1 MDRVELGGMALNV
14 EVLSTA
20 ALRSYARN
28 PRTHSPKQIGQIAE
42 SIRRFGFT
50 NPILIDA
57 NRVVIAGHGRLEA
70 AKLLGVRRV
79 PTIRLDHMTEAEKRA
94 FIIADNKLA
103 ENAGWD
109 RELLALE
116 LKYISELDVE
126 LDLSV
131 TGFEP
136 AEIDL
141 SLQGLELEG
150 PGDQADEVFEP
161 DRSGPSVTRVGDLWR
176 FADRHFLLCGDARL
190 RDSFS
195 RLLPA
200 RKARLVVEDPP
211 YNLRINGVVCGSGA
225 IKHREFLMASGEM
238 SEAEFT
244 TFLKTVFKNLAVFS
258 TDGSIHFV
266 FTDWRHLFEMLSAGR
281 EIYTELKNL
290 CVWNKTNGGQGSLYR
305 SKHELIL
312 VFKNGTRPHINNV
325 ELGRFGRSR
334 TNVWDYP
341 GVNTMRE
348 GRLQDLAMHPTVKP
362 LLMISDA
369 ILDCSKRGDIVLDCF
384 GGSGTTLVAAERT
397 GRKGFLIELDPA
409 YVDVAIRRFEKLTG
423 IQAVHTETGLS
434 FDEIQRGRANSSS
447 SEDRR
452 AQRRSRKPAATA
464 ATNSTRQSDSA
475 SQPRKLVAS
484 ATSPFSTNVPLGRV
498 PKHRRRNESQSRRN
512 DGDQA

>member
-1 MDRVELGGMALNV
+1 MKNHNEVEFGGIALKV
-14 EVLSTA
+14 EMLSTT
-20 ALRSYARN
+20 ALRTYARN
-28 PRTHSPKQIGQIAE
+28 PRTHSPKQIRQIAE
-42 SIRRFGFT
+42 SIRRFRFN
-50 NPILIDA
+50 NPILIDR

-70 AKLLGVRRV
+70 AKLLGIRRV

-94 FIIADNKLA
+94 YIIADNKLA
-103 ENAGWD
+103 EKAGWD

-116 LKYISELDVE
+116 LKYISELDVN
-126 LDLSV
+126 LDLSI

-141 SLQGLELEG
+141 SLQGLESET
-150 PGDQADEVFEP
+150 PADQADEVFEP
-161 DRSGPSVTRVGDLWR
+161 DRSGPPTTIVGDLWR
-176 FADRHFLLCGDARL
+176 FADRHCLLCGDARR

-195 RLLPA
+195 RLLVA
-200 RKARLVVEDPP
+200 HKAKQVIIDPP

-238 SEAEFT
+238 SEAKFIA
-244 TFLKTVFKNLAVFS
+244 FLKTVFNNLAAFS

-325 ELGRFGRSR
+325 DLGRFGRSR

-341 GVNTMRE
+341 GVNTMRV
-348 GRLQDLAMHPTVKP
+348 GRLEELAMHPTVKP
-362 LLMISDA
+362 LLMMSDA
-369 ILDCSKRGDIVLDCF
+369 ILDCSKRGDIVVDCF

-397 GRKGFLIELDPA
+397 GRKGFLMELDPV

-423 IQAVHTETGLS
+423 IKAVHAETGLS
-434 FDEIQRGRANSSS
+434 FDEIRRRRANSSS
-447 SEDRR
+447 SNRR
-452 AQRRSRKPAATA
+452 AVDRA
-464 ATNSTRQSDSA
+464 
-475 SQPRKLVAS
+475 
-484 ATSPFSTNVPLGRV
+484 
-498 PKHRRRNESQSRRN
+498 PKHRRRNESQSRRD
-512 DGDQA
+512 DGEQT

>member
-1 MDRVELGGMALNV
+1 MKNHNGVELARLAGKV
-14 EVLSTA
+14 ELLSTA
-20 ALRSYARN
+20 ALRPYARN
-28 PRTHSPKQIGQIAE
+28 PRTHSPKQISQLAE
-42 SIRRFGFT
+42 KIRHFRFIY
-50 NPILIDA
+50 PILIDA
-57 NRVVIAGHGRLEA
+57 NRNVIAGHARLQA
-70 AKLLGVRRV
+70 AKLLGIRRV
-79 PTIRLDHMTEAEKRA
+79 PTIRLDHMTEAEKHA
-94 FIIADNKLA
+94 YIIADNKLA
-103 ENAGWD
+103 ENAGWN

-116 LKYISELDVE
+116 FKYISELDIE
-126 LDLSV
+126 LDLSL

-136 AEIDL
+136 PEIDL
-141 SLQGLELEG
+141 SLQGLESEAAA
-150 PGDQADEVFEP
+150 DQADEVFEP
-161 DRSGPSVTRVGDLWR
+161 DRSDPSVTRVGDLWR

-195 RLLPA
+195 KLLPA
-200 RKARLVVEDPP
+200 RKARLVVDDPP

-238 SEAEFT
+238 SEAEFI
-244 TFLKTVFKNLAVFS
+244 TFLKTVFNNLAAFS

-266 FTDWRHLFEMLSAGR
+266 FTDWRHLFEMLTAGR

-348 GRLQDLAMHPTVKP
+348 GRLEDLAMHPTVKP

-397 GRKGFLIELDPA
+397 GRKGFLMELDPA
-409 YVDVAIRRFEKLTG
+409 YVDVAIKRFEKLTG

-434 FDEIQRGRANSSS
+434 FDEIQRRRANSSS
-447 SEDRR
+447 SNRRSIRR
-452 AQRRSRKPAATA
+452 A
-464 ATNSTRQSDSA
+464 
-475 SQPRKLVAS
+475 
-484 ATSPFSTNVPLGRV
+484 
-498 PKHRRRNESQSRRN
+498 PKHRRRNESQSRGN

>member
-1 MDRVELGGMALNV
+1 MRIRFLKNHNGLEFGGIPPKVEL
-14 EVLSTA
+14 LSTA

-28 PRTHSPKQIGQIAE
+28 PRTHSPKQIRQIAE
-42 SIRRFGFT
+42 SISRFGFT
-50 NPILIDA
+50 NSILIDA

-70 AKLLGVRRV
+70 AKLLGIRRV
-79 PTIRLDHMTEAEKRA
+79 PTIRLERMTEAEKRA
-94 FIIADNKLA
+94 YIIADNKLA

-109 RELLALE
+109 RKLLALE
-116 LKYISELDVE
+116 FKYISKLDVD

-141 SLQGLELEG
+141 SLQGLESET
-150 PGDQADEVFEP
+150 PADQADEVFEP

-176 FADRHFLLCGDARL
+176 FAGRHFLLCGDAR
-190 RDSFS
+190 RSDSFS
-195 RLLPA
+195 RLLVTH
-200 RKARLVVEDPP
+200 KAPQVISDLP
-211 YNLRINGVVCGSGA
+211 YNLKINGVVCGSGA

-244 TFLKTVFKNLAVFS
+244 TFLKTVLHNLVSFS

-266 FTDWRHLFEMLSAGR
+266 FIDWRHLFELLSAGR

-341 GVNTMRE
+341 GVNTMRA
-348 GRLQDLAMHPTVKP
+348 GRLEELAMHPTVKP

-397 GRKGFLIELDPA
+397 GRKGYLMELDPA
-409 YVDVAIRRFEKLTG
+409 YVDVTIRRFEKLTG
-423 IQAVHTETGLS
+423 IQAVHAETGLS
-434 FDEIQRGRANSSS
+434 FDEIQRRRANGSSS
-447 SEDRR
+447 NRR
-452 AQRRSRKPAATA
+452 ALDRAPKRRS
-464 ATNSTRQSDSA
+464 
-475 SQPRKLVAS
+475 
-484 ATSPFSTNVPLGRV
+484 
-498 PKHRRRNESQSRRN
+498 RNESQSRRN

>member
-1 MDRVELGGMALNV
+1 MALKV
-14 EVLSTA
+14 EQLSTA
-20 ALRSYARN
+20 ALRPYARN
-28 PRTHSPKQIGQIAE
+28 PRTHSPKQVRRLAE
-42 SIRRFGFT
+42 SIRRFRFIY
-50 NPILIDA
+50 PILIDA
-57 NRVVIAGHGRLEA
+57 NRNVIAGHARLQA
-70 AKLLGVRRV
+70 AKLLGIRRI

-94 FIIADNKLA
+94 YIIADNKLA
-103 ENAGWD
+103 ENAGWN

-116 LKYISELDVE
+116 FKYISELDVE
-126 LDLSV
+126 LDLSI

-141 SLQGLELEG
+141 SLEGLESEVVAG
-150 PGDQADEVFEP
+150 QTDEMFEP
-161 DRSGPSVTRVGDLWR
+161 DRSGPSVTRVGDLWQ
-176 FADRHFLLCGDARL
+176 FDGRHSLLCGDARR

-195 RLLPA
+195 RLLVT
-200 RKARLVVEDPP
+200 RKAPQVITDPP
-211 YNLRINGVVCGSGA
+211 YNRKIDGVVCGSGA

-238 SEAEFT
+238 SEAEFI
-244 TFLKTVFKNLAVFS
+244 TFLKTVFNNLAAFS

-348 GRLQDLAMHPTVKP
+348 GRLEDLAMHPTVKP

-397 GRKGFLIELDPA
+397 GRKGFVMELDPA
-409 YVDVAIRRFEKLTG
+409 YVDVTIRRFEKLTG
-423 IQAVHTETGLS
+423 IQAVHAETGLS
-434 FDEIQRGRANSSS
+434 FDEIQRRRANRSSS
-447 SEDRR
+447 NQRAIRR
-452 AQRRSRKPAATA
+452 A
-464 ATNSTRQSDSA
+464 
-475 SQPRKLVAS
+475 
-484 ATSPFSTNVPLGRV
+484 
-498 PKHRRRNESQSRRN
+498 PKHRRRDESRSRGS

>member
-1 MDRVELGGMALNV
+1 MDGVDLSGMALNV
-14 EVLSTA
+14 ELLSTA
-20 ALRSYARN
+20 ALRPYAGN
-28 PRTHSPKQIGQIAE
+28 SRTHSPKQIGQIAE
-42 SIRRFGFT
+42 SMRRFGFT

-57 NRVVIAGHGRLEA
+57 NRIVIAGHARLEA
-70 AKLLGVRRV
+70 AKLLGIRQV
-79 PTIRLDHMTEAEKRA
+79 PTIRLDRMTEAEKRA
-94 FIIADNKLA
+94 YIIADNKLA

-141 SLQGLELEG
+141 SLQGLESEA
-150 PGDQADEVFEP
+150 PADQADEVFEP
-161 DRSGPSVTRVGDLWR
+161 DRSGRSVTRVGDLWR
-176 FADRHFLLCGDARL
+176 FADRHFLLCGDARR

-195 RLLPA
+195 RLLLA
-200 RKARLVVEDPP
+200 HKARLVVTDPP
-211 YNLRINGVVCGSGA
+211 YNLRIDGVVCGSGA
-225 IKHREFLMASGEM
+225 IKHREFLMSSGEM

-244 TFLKTVFKNLAVFS
+244 AFLKTVLHNLASFS

-266 FTDWRHLFEMLSAGR
+266 FMDWRHLFELLSAGR

-341 GVNTMRE
+341 GVNTMRA
-348 GRLQDLAMHPTVKP
+348 GRLEELAMHPTVKP

-384 GGSGTTLVAAERT
+384 GGSGTTLLAAERT
-397 GRKGFLIELDPA
+397 GRKGFLMEVDPA

-423 IQAVHTETGLS
+423 IQAVHAETGLS
-434 FDEIQRGRANSSS
+434 FDEIRRRRTNNSS

-452 AQRRSRKPAATA
+452 AQRQGRKPATVATR
-464 ATNSTRQSDSA
+464 SKRQSDSA

-484 ATSPFSTNVPLGRV
+484 ATAPLGSNGPLGRA
-498 PKHRRRNESQSRRN
+498 PKHRRLNESRSRRN